1 MVATH
6 GRHAVVRDAQGNPV
20 RCHGRGRRSDAVVG
34 DRVQWQP
41 SGDEGVIEQILPRR
55 NLLFRQDEL
64 RTKSFAANLDALL
77 VLVAGDPPFSEM
89 QLARALIAAA
99 DAGIPTWIGLNKTDL
114 PAVQAARER
123 LAPYAAMGTEV
134 VELSLKSAPQEALRR
149 LEPRLRQ
156 RTTLVLGPSGMGKST
171 LINLLVPG
179 AGAEV
184 GAVSVALNA
193 GRHTTTSTT
202 WYALGADVDAGGLID
217 SPGFQSFGLQ
227 HIAPSRLAALMPDLA
242 AHLGPC
248 RFHNCTHRREPG
260 CNVRAAVADEAASMP
275 TGTIHPGRMRLYES
289 LYDELVASSD
299 AARLTR

>member
-1 MVATH
+1 VVAAH
-6 GRHAVVRDAQGNPV
+6 GRHVVVRHAQGERV

-34 DRVQWQP
+34 DRVLWQP
-41 SGDEGVIEQILPRR
+41 SGDEGVIEQILTRS

-77 VLVAGDPPFSEM
+77 VLVATDPPFSEM

-99 DAGIPTWIGLNKTDL
+99 DAGIPAWIGLNKTDL
-114 PAVQAARER
+114 PQVQAARER

-134 VELSLKSAPQEALRR
+134 VELSLKSEPQEALRR
-149 LEPRLRQ
+149 LEPRLHR

-202 WYALGADVDAGGLID
+202 WYALGTEGDTGGLID

-227 HIAPSRLAALMPDLA
+227 HIAPSRLAGLMPDLA
-242 AHLGPC
+242 AHLGQC
-248 RFHNCTHRREPG
+248 RFHNCSHRREPG
-260 CNVRAAVADEAASMP
+260 CGVRAAVDDAAASP
-275 TGTIHPGRMRLYES
+275 GAGRIHAGRMRLYEI
-289 LYDELVASSD
+289 LFDELESSGDAS
-299 AARLTR
+299 RLSR